1 LNDDHLLEEN
11 IGETNLKGDGS
22 NSDIM
27 NNTNNGDEQVS
38 VYMKDNVIMRRIQIE
53 GDNREFLMD
62 P

>member
-1 LNDDHLLEEN
+1 MLDEN
-11 IGETNLKGDGS
+11 NVKGDGA

-27 NNTNNGDEQVS
+27 NDANTGDEQVS

>member
-1 LNDDHLLEEN
+1 MNLNLNDDQLLDDNN
-11 IGETNLKGDGS
+11 IKGEGS
-22 NSDIM
+22 NSEMINDAS
-27 NNTNNGDEQVS
+27 NGDEQVS

>member
-1 LNDDHLLEEN
+1 MLEEN
-11 IGETNLKGDGS
+11 IGEINLKGDGS